1 MIEATLKEL
10 SVQLANKDVSAV
22 ELATAYLAR
31 IDAHNPALNAL
42 VTLDRERTLAAAA
55 AADARRAAGDAHA
68 LTGLSLI
75 HI

>member
-31 IDAHNPALNAL
+31 IDALNPTLNAL
-42 VTLDRERTLAAAA
+42 VTLPLDDIKYNGKKE
-55 AADARRAAGDAHA
+55 
-68 LTGLSLI
+68 
-75 HI
+75 